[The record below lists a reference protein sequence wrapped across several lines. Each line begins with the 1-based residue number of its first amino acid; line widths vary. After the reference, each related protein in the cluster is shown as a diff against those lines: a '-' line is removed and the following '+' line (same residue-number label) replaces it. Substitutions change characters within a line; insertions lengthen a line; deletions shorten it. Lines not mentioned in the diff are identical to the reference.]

1 MEDMFQEGVIGLM
14 KAAERFDASLGYQFS
29 TYAVW
34 WIKSSIERH
43 LKDRCST
50 IRVKDTYRKQT
61 YHKFLSL
68 EQELND
74 KPESNARLED
84 ILGDSYG
91 ANPEYILENLQSLE
105 SADELLFSLS
115 DREKDIIKRY
125 YGFYGEEQ
133 TYRQIGYDVGVT
145 ASRVEQI
152 KSAAIK
158 KLREHFGTPI
168 DGYSL

>member
-1 MEDMFQEGVIGLM
+1 MEDMFQEGVIGLI

-50 IRVKDTYRKQT
+50 IRIKDTYRKQT

-74 KPESNARLED
+74 EHESNARLED
-84 ILGDSYG
+84 ILGDAYG
-91 ANPEYILENLQSLE
+91 INPEYMLENLQSLE
-105 SADELLFSLS
+105 GADGLLFSLS
-115 DREKDIIKRY
+115 ERERDIIKRY

-133 TYRQIGYDVGVT
+133 TYRQISEDIGVT
-145 ASRVEQI
+145 TQRVEQI

-158 KLREHFGTPI
+158 KLRTHCSTSRNG
-168 DGYSL
+168 